1 MMKGYNPER
10 AGWGR
15 CTGQG
20 VGKRAGSFHAAS
32 KCDMFPSLQVHQSEA
47 LPLGFLWRFHSTCSV
62 MCQLIVT
69 LDCSLPGSSVQ
80 GISQARI
87 LEWFAIS
94 FSSGSSWPRDQ
105 THVSHVSCTGAQ
117 VLYHIVWAIREAQ
130 SDHDAGCKCWWWFS
144 PADVLLGPVLF
155 SLVLRL
161 QRSIDLN
168 DLPQTIVFT
177 PCDFAKGL
185 GFTLFCFRI
194 IYMALWQKCPH
205 QDPISKSELFKP
217 PRSKN

>member
-1 MMKGYNPER
+1 MTPSSSVINLLEQLIELKETFYFLDHQLMMKGYNPER

-20 VGKRAGSFHAAS
+20 VGKRAGSFHAPS

-87 LEWFAIS
+87 LEWVAIS
-94 FSSGSSWPRDQ
+94 FSRWSSQPRDLTCLFCIVRQ
-105 THVSHVSCTGAQ
+105 I
-117 VLYHIVWAIREAQ
+117 LYHWATWEV
-130 SDHDAGCKCWWWFS
+130 
-144 PADVLLGPVLF
+144 P
-155 SLVLRL
+155 
-161 QRSIDLN
+161 LN
-168 DLPQTIVFT
+168 
-177 PCDFAKGL
+177 K
-185 GFTLFCFRI
+185 
-194 IYMALWQKCPH
+194 YK
-205 QDPISKSELFKP
+205 
-217 PRSKN
+217 